1 MCHLLNF
8 QKILMV
14 RHVTNKNIVNM
25 KQRNFNKF
33 FKQLIKGNIKY
44 LRVSQIKRES
54 KKNKLK
60 LKYEKWFQEK
70 ILP

>member
-1 MCHLLNF
+1 
-8 QKILMV
+8 MV

-33 FKQLIKGNIKY
+33 FTPLTKGNIKY

-60 LKYEKWFQEK
+60 LKYEK
-70 ILP
+70 

>member
-1 MCHLLNF
+1 
-8 QKILMV
+8 MV
-14 RHVTNKNIVNM
+14 IHVTNKNIVNM

-60 LKYEKWFQEK
+60 LKYEK
-70 ILP
+70 

>member
-1 MCHLLNF
+1 
-8 QKILMV
+8 MV

-44 LRVSQIKRES
+44 LKFNQLLNYCTHIKNEM
-54 KKNKLK
+54 
-60 LKYEKWFQEK
+60 
-70 ILP
+70 